1 MIKRNLAGG
10 LGGKEPENM
19 WTRELPENRPKKRR
33 CRECGVLHLL
43 RYLSDPKEICIDC
56 REEELEDARIWE
68 EEKKEQLHVKLEGQR
83 LHNLQITG
91 LKETNQE
98 REERERKEQL
108 HEKLEEQRIKNLQIT
123 GLKET
128 NQEREEREK
137 RELILKKYID
147 DIWRKIYYNPHRINL
162 QYLNSFLVYPIDELI
177 ELLSSIYPNFTGQ
190 WSIEKIKK
198 SFNEISKS
206 DVFQDIN
213 RKNKLEKL
221 LKILKE
227 LYNLEH
233 IQIEKKMLENGWKTS
248 DINQKE
254 T

>member
-83 LHNLQITG
+83 LH
-91 LKETNQE
+91 
-98 REERERKEQL
+98 
-108 HEKLEEQRIKNLQIT
+108 NLQIT